1 MTKLLWPILAITPLS
16 LALAWGQ
23 HFAEQV
29 YQLLRAAQ
37 NVSAGTGIVL
47 APVGDFPAAIPMSS
61 LFALVLGMLA
71 RLSLSPSW
79 AALFISAAGWTTASF
94 TFLAIGQSLKRT
106 EAALV
111 AALLLSFSPAI
122 ISTLGS
128 PAAWIIALCWLTV
141 ALLLRRRY
149 VAGGLSF
156 LLVAALLVPLSLAGL
171 RQHLNLYG
179 GAAAWS
185 SLIFAITFGAD
196 WLAGNLVNRDRVRLS
211 YSQTRTTLLAFVF
224 IGLGILQ
231 GTVIWQLFQ
240 ERPLAQWA
248 VEEELAAWLSA
259 STSTESTLLANGR
272 TAYLAQRSLATM
284 PELSQSKVAAG
295 IEGHLKSKPLD
306 FVVTPNTLPYKQLSE
321 SSWFRLSYEP
331 VKQFNAPNLAAAPYT
346 VWAFREPVAELGER
360 QTINARVPD
369 RLAILGYQIGS
380 QQVQPGDS
388 VQIALYMQAPEA
400 TSEPSI
406 PFQAVIRLISPVDG
420 STVTDW
426 EISLPQSISPADWA
440 ANETII
446 EQFSLTIPNALAA
459 GAYQFNLSLVGSDA
473 PEMWPFSLDKDINRL
488 DRIPVGGL
496 LIPWQGSLGDV
507 QPLKT
512 GFGDQIELAGFA
524 ATTAKPGE
532 SLDVS
537 LYWQA
542 LQPIDDDYVVF
553 VHVLNSA
560 GELAANHDGRP
571 ENGRFPT
578 TSWLPG
584 IVIPDTHTI
593 ILPDDLP
600 PGDYQLK
607 AGLYRPETGERLAA
621 VTADGISPADSAA
634 ILTTITIP

>member
-1 MTKLLWPILAITPLS
+1 
-16 LALAWGQ
+16 
-23 HFAEQV
+23 
-29 YQLLRAAQ
+29 
-37 NVSAGTGIVL
+37 
-47 APVGDFPAAIPMSS
+47 
-61 LFALVLGMLA
+61 
-71 RLSLSPSW
+71 
-79 AALFISAAGWTTASF
+79 
-94 TFLAIGQSLKRT
+94 
-106 EAALV
+106 
-111 AALLLSFSPAI
+111 
-122 ISTLGS
+122 
-128 PAAWIIALCWLTV
+128 
-141 ALLLRRRY
+141 
-149 VAGGLSF
+149 
-156 LLVAALLVPLSLAGL
+156 
-171 RQHLNLYG
+171 
-179 GAAAWS
+179 
-185 SLIFAITFGAD
+185 
-196 WLAGNLVNRDRVRLS
+196 
-211 YSQTRTTLLAFVF
+211 
-224 IGLGILQ
+224 
-231 GTVIWQLFQ
+231 
-240 ERPLAQWA
+240 
-248 VEEELAAWLSA
+248 
-259 STSTESTLLANGR
+259 
-272 TAYLAQRSLATM
+272 M

-331 VKQFNAPNLAAAPYT
+331 VKQFNPPNLAAAPYT

-553 VHVLNSA
+553 VHVLNGA